1 MDVVEEAKRVKGKFI
16 KLENEEKEKLK
27 RIEEWKETVEKERR
41 KIEIEKRKQEIL
53 GKLMDDKRVT
63 AYLTKKL
70 KELSKRVKELS
81 KEYIE
86 TNERLKEIREK
97 SRKEQLRTRQKLIKK
112 LNKEIKDFR
121 ERLYNLRRLENIKKE
136 HIKTID
142 MKIQALQEYPKEGKN
157 SRIYKKRTGKDIKE
171 EVEANCNIDQE
182 IKELERINA
191 RILKA
196 KNDLKILNES
206 KGIEDIEEETTI
218 TIISR
223 IYEDAMGQYETIK
236 WIDEMT
242 GERHIETLHDHNI
255 KKRINTIKDRIKTV
269 VKEGKLPYI
278 DYNERT
284 GEYVINSTFT
294 TRLKKADGIDI
305 SLKSM
310 GHLMQDFGWRH
321 TKRKKLGRQFKAVVF
336 KADKMLDM
344 IEYLKGITISDD

>member
-1 MDVVEEAKRVKGKFI
+1 MDVVEEAKRVKRKFI

-121 ERLYNLRRLENIKKE
+121 ERLYNLRGLENIKKE
-136 HIKTID
+136 HIRSID

-191 RILKA
+191 RILRA

-206 KGIEDIEEETTI
+206 KGMIKEKIEEE
-218 TIISR
+218 R
-223 IYEDAMGQYETIK
+223 LKVAMGKKKDNEALKELEKVEKAIKMVKDTIGELEKDKEEVYE
-236 WIDEMT
+236 
-242 GERHIETLHDHNI
+242 I
-255 KKRINTIKDRIKTV
+255 KKKRLGCKQALINDLMNRRDEIED
-269 VKEGKLPYI
+269 E
-278 DYNERT
+278 
-284 GEYVINSTFT
+284 
-294 TRLKKADGIDI
+294 RLKIMKKIREFNREL
-305 SLKSM
+305 S
-310 GHLMQDFGWRH
+310 
-321 TKRKKLGRQFKAVVF
+321 KRKKAKRKI
-336 KADKMLDM
+336 KT
-344 IEYLKGITISDD
+344 YLTIPR